1 MCRTEDRLFEVFEV
15 IEANGLRSKFDLQLK
30 KMKDQDKHKYKSVA
44 EKWEYALYRVQG
56 GESREK
62 Y

>member
-1 MCRTEDRLFEVFEV
+1 MCRTEDRLFEVFEI

-30 KMKDQDKHKYKSVA
+30 KMKGQDKHKYKSVA